1 MPAPTLV
8 LTITMVLKSN
18 LALEQNTQVERIS
31 AYRQQTRFVCQDHEC
46 APLQHPTSH
55 FKLEIPTPMS
65 YLPNQI

>member
-31 AYRQQTRFVCQDHEC
+31 AYRQQPGFYVRMSAT
-46 APLQHPTSH
+46 PTSQ

-65 YLPNQI
+65 YLQNQI